1 MTQDKK
7 YHFAAG
13 LLTALAVGIPC
24 VIEGGLFSGLWGCLA
39 GVVAGIVK
47 EWCDKV
53 YTGSWDLKD
62 LGYTCIGVCLAM
74 AVIVVIHLIF

>member
-1 MTQDKK
+1 MTLDKK
-7 YHFAAG
+7 YHFLAGFVAALIVG
-13 LLTALAVGIPC
+13 WPCLAS
-24 VIEGGLFSGLWGCLA
+24 GLFAGLWGCLA

-74 AVIVVIHLIF
+74 VFIVVIHLIF